1 MIKPKHIH
9 HVLYHLQTRIFTT
22 FIVLTYLSYIGI
34 AIGVQIL
41 SPDSIDTLDYYT
53 KIYVCLFLLYRFNP
67 FRKIKFNELDRKI
80 AFSAGLFI
88 LTTTV
93 INQYTDDIKNKVGNF
108 LNISI

>member
-80 AFSAGLFI
+80 AFSAGVFLLSTTFI
-88 LTTTV
+88 NTFLEKYIKV
-93 INQYTDDIKNKVGNF
+93 IMNAID
-108 LNISI
+108 L

>member
-1 MIKPKHIH
+1 MIKTKHIH
-9 HVLYHLQTRIFTT
+9 HVLYSLQTRIFTT

-41 SPDSIDTLDYYT
+41 SPESIDTLDYYT

-80 AFSAGLFI
+80 AFSAGVFL
-88 LTTTV
+88 LTTTFINTFLEKYIKV
-93 INQYTDDIKNKVGNF
+93 IMNAID
-108 LNISI
+108 L

>member
-1 MIKPKHIH
+1 MIKTKHIH
-9 HVLYHLQTRIFTT
+9 TVLYSLQTHIFTI

-80 AFSAGLFI
+80 AFSAGVFLLSTTFI
-88 LTTTV
+88 NTFLEKYIKV
-93 INQYTDDIKNKVGNF
+93 IMNAID
-108 LNISI
+108 L